1 MSEAQSSGEPN
12 AASPANQVSLP
23 RWNELKREYNL
34 RHKSLMRYSAPAADT
49 ATSAATSPDDPAS

>member
-1 MSEAQSSGEPN
+1 MSEAPSSGEPT

-34 RHKSLMRYSAPAADT
+34 RHKTLMRYSAPAAYT
-49 ATSAATSPDDPAS
+49 AAPPTNGTDETNR